1 MTTRRDDQAGVY
13 AVIWRTGAGPV
24 RPGKLVLGATG
35 LRLETGAPGGRL
47 TTEGIPYADVKSLK
61 QAPSTQ
67 RLHGRP
73 TILVM
78 RRGRDPVAI
87 ATLDSPG
94 SAHELAE
101 RLARRHSAASVSRE
115 APGAR
120 SG

>member
-1 MTTRRDDQAGVY
+1 MTTRRDEQAGAY
-13 AVIWRTGAGPV
+13 AVIWRAGAGPV

-47 TTEGIPYADVKSLK
+47 TTEGIPYADVASLE
-61 QAPSTQ
+61 QAPSAQ

-73 TILVM
+73 TILI
-78 RRGRDPVAI
+78 RRCGRDPLAI

-101 RLARRHSAASVSRE
+101 RLARRRSAAALS
-115 APGAR
+115 P
-120 SG
+120 